1 MAGNDVVDARMCPQ
15 CKREFIVPMGGR
27 ESYVYKLRN
36 SKRGQLNTI
45 AAGLATRWLR
55 AKRFIVKRKG
65 LQKSRTGLN
74 GLKVNNNG

>member
-36 SKRGQLNTI
+36 SKKGTTEYYCSWTCYKMAKSKEIHSKKKRTAEEQN
-45 AAGLATRWLR
+45 WL
-55 AKRFIVKRKG
+55 KWVKGK
-65 LQKSRTGLN
+65 
-74 GLKVNNNG
+74 